1 MCGRYTHRYTWREI
15 RKLYRLTLQTAPNI
29 PARYN
34 VAPTQDVP
42 VVRFVAGTKDRE
54 LAMMRWGLIPPWSKD
69 LKMAAAMI
77 NARAETLTQ
86 KPSFRTAFRR
96 RRCLIVADG
105 FYEWRKL
112 PSGQQPYFI
121 TAKDGEPFAFAGLW
135 ERWEK
140 SPDGRPVESCTI
152 VTTEAN
158 EVLRPI
164 HDRMP
169 VLLSPGDFDAWLD
182 VEGWPAEKAA
192 QLLKPLPAERI
203 VLVAVTTRVNSV
215 LNDDPSCIERQMGA
229 RGRWG

>member
-1 MCGRYTHRYTWREI
+1 MCGRYTHRLSWREI
-15 RKLYRLTLQTAPNI
+15 RELYRLTLQTAPNI

-34 VAPTQDVP
+34 VAPTQDVL
-42 VVRFVAGTKDRE
+42 VVRLIAGTKDRE
-54 LAMMRWGLIPPWSKD
+54 FVMLRWGLIPPWSKD
-69 LKMAAAMI
+69 LKMAATMI
-77 NARAETLTQ
+77 NARAETLIQ

-105 FYEWRKL
+105 FYECRKL
-112 PSGQQPYFI
+112 PSGKQPYFV

-140 SPDGRPVESCTI
+140 APDGRPVESCTI

-182 VEGWPAEKAA
+182 TQAWPAEKAA
-192 QLLKPLPAERI
+192 QLLKPFLAERI
-203 VLVAVTTRVNSV
+203 VLVAVTTRVNNV
-215 LNDDPSCIERQMGA
+215 RNDDPACIEPLS
-229 RGRWG
+229 